1 MAKDETRGPRNIKEK
16 KDETRGPGILKI
28 RKTTQRGPGILKR
41 RKYIRFVVVLTYYI
55 DILGLTAFQT
65 TVNMD

>member
-1 MAKDETRGPRNIKEK
+1 MKQG
-16 KDETRGPGILKI
+16 GPGILKK
-28 RKTTQRGPGILKR
+28 RKTTQSGPGILKR

-55 DILGLTAFQT
+55 DILGLAAFQI